1 MFEIVYLLLKK
12 QKMTTTELAQ
22 HFEVSKRTIL
32 RDIEALMIAGIP
44 LYTTR
49 GRYGGVSILENYT
62 LDKTILSEVE
72 QQQLV
77 LALQTLSTLE
87 PENTQHALAK
97 LRTFFGQ
104 SDSHWFEVDFSQWGS
119 SSHQTQKFEVIK
131 TAILANKSIL
141 FTYFNSNG
149 KTSPTKVYP
158 IKLIFKS
165 RVWYLQAYHPDKH
178 AYRTYKVNRMSQM
191 KLGTSFESTI
201 QLETPPID
209 APYSATT
216 KLVSLHLHFKK
227 NVSFRVWDEFDPHSI
242 TKNHDGSLTVRTQLV
257 EDGWL
262 DAFLLSF
269 GSNLKILAPE
279 SVRNRLLTT
288 IDCMKKQYR

>member
-149 KTSPTKVYP
+149 KTSHTKVYP
-158 IKLIFKS
+158 IKLIFKA
-165 RVWYLQAYHPDKH
+165 RAWYLQAYHPDKH
-178 AYRTYKVNRMSQM
+178 AYRTYKVNRMTQM
-191 KLGTSFESTI
+191 KLDTSFESTI